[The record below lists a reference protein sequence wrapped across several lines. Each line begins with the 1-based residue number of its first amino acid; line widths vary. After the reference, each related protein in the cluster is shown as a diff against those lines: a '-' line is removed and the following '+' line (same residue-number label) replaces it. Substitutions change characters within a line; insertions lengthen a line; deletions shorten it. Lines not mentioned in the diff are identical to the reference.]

1 MARLPPERGGA
12 MRRASLYPPPA
23 VNLLESIVLGIV
35 QGLTEFL
42 PISSSAHLR
51 IVPAFLGWDD
61 PGAGFTAVVQLGTM
75 LAEVIYFRR
84 DLWRIGTRWGAS
96 LRRPEL
102 RSQLDARMGWYLIWA
117 TIPIG
122 VLGLLFEDSIKTT
135 FRALGLISCTLI
147 GLGIILLIA
156 DRRGTR
162 HRPITDLQL
171 RDGLIMGAAQTLALV
186 PGVSR
191 SGATLTAGLFLGLE
205 RAAAARFSFLLSIP
219 AVVLSGLYQA
229 YELITGKTPGDA
241 GAGEIVVATI
251 LAFVTGYAAIAFLL
265 RYLVTHSLVVFVAYR
280 IGLGL
285 LVLGLVAA
293 GAIS

>member
-1 MARLPPERGGA
+1 MLQA
-12 MRRASLYPPPA
+12 
-23 VNLLESIVLGIV
+23 IILGIV

-51 IVPAFLGWDD
+51 IVPAFAGWDD

-84 DLWRIGTRWGAS
+84 DLIRIGTRWGMS
-96 LRRPEL
+96 LRNPEL
-102 RSQLDARMGWYLIWA
+102 RSQLDARMGWYLIYA

-122 VLGLLFEDSIKTT
+122 VLGLLFQDSIETS
-135 FRALGLISCTLI
+135 FRALGLIACTLI
-147 GLGIILLIA
+147 VLGIVLLVA

-171 RDGLIMGAAQTLALV
+171 RDGLVMGAAQTLALV

-191 SGATLTAGLFLGLE
+191 SGATLTAGLLLGLE

-241 GAGEIVVATI
+241 GAAEIVVATI
-251 LAFVTGYAAIAFLL
+251 LAFITGYAAIAFLL
-265 RYLVTHSLVVFVAYR
+265 RYLVTHSLAVFVGYR
-280 IGLGL
+280 LILGTVI
-285 LVLGLVAA
+285 LVLLAA
-293 GAIS
+293 GAVH

>member
-1 MARLPPERGGA
+1 MLQA
-12 MRRASLYPPPA
+12 
-23 VNLLESIVLGIV
+23 IILGIV

-51 IVPAFLGWDD
+51 ILPAFAGWDD

-84 DLWRIGTRWGAS
+84 DLFRIGTRWAMS

-102 RSQLDARMGWYLIWA
+102 RSQLDARMGWYLIYA

-147 GLGIILLIA
+147 GLGIVLLIA

-191 SGATLTAGLFLGLE
+191 SGATLTAGLLLGLE

-241 GAGEIVVATI
+241 GAAEIIVATI

-265 RYLVTHSLVVFVAYR
+265 RYLVTHTLSAFVAYR
-280 IGLGL
+280 IALGAV
-285 LVLGLVAA
+285 VLALVAA
-293 GAIS
+293 GAIG

>member
-1 MARLPPERGGA
+1 MAGGEA
-12 MRRASLYPPPA
+12 TPRSVYSAAA
-23 VNLLESIVLGIV
+23 VDLLQAIVLGIV

-51 IVPAFLGWDD
+51 IVPAFAGWDD

-84 DLWRIGTRWGAS
+84 DLWRIGTRWFAS
-96 LRRPEL
+96 LRNPAL
-102 RSQLDARMGWYLIWA
+102 RGQLDARMGWYLIWA

-122 VLGLLFEDSIKTT
+122 VLGLLFQDSIETT
-135 FRALGLISCTLI
+135 FRALGLIACTLI
-147 GLGIILLIA
+147 VLGLVLLWA
-156 DRRGTR
+156 DRRATR

-191 SGATLTAGLFLGLE
+191 SGATLTAGLLLGLE

-251 LAFVTGYAAIAFLL
+251 LAFITGYAAIAFLL
-265 RYLVTHSLVVFVAYR
+265 RYLVTHSLTVFVIYR
-280 IGLGL
+280 VGLGTLL
-285 LVLGLVAA
+285 LVLLAA
-293 GAIS
+293 GVV

>member
-1 MARLPPERGGA
+1 
-12 MRRASLYPPPA
+12 
-23 VNLLESIVLGIV
+23 VNLLESIILGIV

-51 IVPAFLGWDD
+51 IVPAFVGWDD

-102 RSQLDARMGWYLIWA
+102 RGQLDARMGWYLIWA

-135 FRALGLISCTLI
+135 FRALGLIACTLI
-147 GLGIILLIA
+147 VLGIVLAVA

-162 HRPITDLQL
+162 HRAITDLQL

-241 GAGEIVVATI
+241 GAGEIIVATI

-265 RYLVTHSLVVFVAYR
+265 RYLVTHSLTVFVVYR
-280 IGLGL
+280 IGLGVL
-285 LVLGLVAA
+285 ILVLLAA
-293 GAIS
+293 GAIG